1 MRLPDEVKRELV
13 KQWLAKA
20 EEDFAVAEYLL
31 AAKTGFW
38 GTIGFH
44 AQQAAEKFFKAF
56 LVEYQI
62 EFPKTHDLMQ
72 LLELIALIDK
82 PLAVS
87 LENTIELNPYGVEVR
102 YPGDVPTLSI
112 EDAENAL
119 HLASLVRGAIR
130 RHLDIRGI
138 H

>member
-1 MRLPDEVKRELV
+1 MRLQDKVKRALV

-56 LVEYQI
+56 LVEHQI
-62 EFPKTHDLMQ
+62 EFPKTHDLVQ
-72 LLELIALIDK
+72 LLELRALVNK
-82 PLAVS
+82 PLAIS
-87 LENTIELNPYGVEVR
+87 LESTVELNSYGVETR
-102 YPGDVPTLSI
+102 YPGDVPYLSI

-119 HLASLVRGAIR
+119 NLALQVRDTIGKQLSR
-130 RHLDIRGI
+130 R
-138 H
+138 

>member
-31 AAKTGFW
+31 AAKTGFC

-72 LLELIALIDK
+72 LLELIALVDK
-82 PLAVS
+82 PLAIS

-102 YPGDVPTLSI
+102 YPGDVPDLSI
-112 EDAENAL
+112 EDAEEAL
-119 HLASLVRGAIR
+119 NLVSQARDTILKQLLR
-130 RHLDIRGI
+130 R
-138 H
+138 

>member
-1 MRLPDEVKRELV
+1 MRLQDEVKLELV

-31 AAKTGFW
+31 GAKTGFW

-56 LVEYQI
+56 LVEHQI

-72 LLELIALIDK
+72 LLELIALVNK
-82 PLAVS
+82 PRAIS
-87 LENTIELNPYGVEVR
+87 LESTVELNP
-102 YPGDVPTLSI
+102 
-112 EDAENAL
+112 
-119 HLASLVRGAIR
+119 
-130 RHLDIRGI
+130 
-138 H
+138 